1 MDIWIKFYNIWQNLI
16 ASPIR
21 NLIDTFGKSVSSV
34 IQEFFIPYGKVN
46 PDTGKIDYP
55 AIVDSIINVVNAIVP
70 ADWTVFGLMIGTFLT
85 IFIGATLIKWII
97 GIVT

>member
-1 MDIWIKFYNIWQNLI
+1 MEIWLKFYNIWQDLI

-21 NLIDTFGKSVSSV
+21 NLMDTFGKSVSSV
-34 IQEFFIPYGKVN
+34 IEEFFLPYGTVN
-46 PDTGKIDYP
+46 PDTGKVNYP
-55 AIVDSIINVVNAIVP
+55 AIIDGIIDVINAIVP
-70 ADWTVFGLMIGTFLT
+70 SNWTVFGLMIGTFLT